1 MLRRMRRD
9 VLFLSLGVTLL
20 VVAGASLLTDATT
33 GAPML
38 TLGVLLAAAIALG
51 AGLWLARGAAPPVR
65 THDPQRTKMIALIV
79 AIALG
84 AMGSIALIVAVAV
97 AEGEAQ
103 GHATGHLVFGLV
115 ALSLFAGLAFLWHP
129 EPGSNPSF
137 ARGASLGLLAVAAF
151 GSFLESLGGSGYD
164 AANEGHRIEAL
175 ATLHGIAVPIG
186 AIGFPG
192 ILFGALVGLVV
203 LATWGIRQVRGIA

>member
-1 MLRRMRRD
+1 M
-9 VLFLSLGVTLL
+9 LFLLLGVALL
-20 VVAGASLLTDATT
+20 VVAGKSLLT
-33 GAPML
+33 GAITDPPVL
-38 TLGVLLAAAIALG
+38 TLGALLAAAIALG

-65 THDPQRTKMIALIV
+65 THDPQRRNVIARV
-79 AIALG
+79 VTIALG
-84 AMGSIALIVAVAV
+84 AMGSIALIVAVTV

-137 ARGASLGLLAVAAF
+137 ARGASLGLLAVATF